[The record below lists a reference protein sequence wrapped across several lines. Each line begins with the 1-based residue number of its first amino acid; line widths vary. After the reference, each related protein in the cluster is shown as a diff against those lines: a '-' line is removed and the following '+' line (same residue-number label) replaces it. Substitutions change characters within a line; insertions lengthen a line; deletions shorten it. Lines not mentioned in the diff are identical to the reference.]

1 MSLWERANDCAA
13 VCPFAVAVPYC
24 LAETAS
30 AFPRQIQIYLQQIF
44 LVGFYRLFPFLDL
57 DLPAKNFMPYWLVEK
72 RYFRIRSLLS
82 FSEVLYILTCRG
94 KIIDFFLWP
103 FT

>member
-30 AFPRQIQIYLQQIF
+30 AFPSQIQIYLQQIF

-57 DLPAKNFMPYWLVEK
+57 DLPAKNFMSYWLVEK
-72 RYFRIRSLLS
+72 RYFLSLIHISEPTRLS
-82 FSEVLYILTCRG
+82 LVSRM
-94 KIIDFFLWP
+94 P
-103 FT
+103 SSA